1 MNLNATDFPMN
12 GERREGENRSNS
24 KNRARR
30 IVLCATGAYVV
41 YTLPRIIMHLLHH
54 VADDVQVVLSREAAR
69 MVSLQSV
76 QATSRN
82 HVFVELDESTADVF
96 VPHIELARD
105 ADFILVYPA
114 TVNILGKVA
123 NGITDDLISALI
135 IAAEIPVIFV
145 PVSNPPMLNH
155 PAVQRN
161 TERLKADGY
170 VVLPSMLGPEV
181 ATREHMDRIGEGFP
195 MPTLLMQMQALL
207 GDPAAPRGKAN
218 RN

>member
-1 MNLNATDFPMN
+1 MS
-12 GERREGENRSNS
+12 GERSEGGDRPGS
-24 KNRARR
+24 KKRARR
-30 IVLCATGAYVV
+30 ILLCATGAYIV

-69 MVSLQSV
+69 MVSRQSV
-76 QATSRN
+76 EATSRN
-82 HVFVELDESTADVF
+82 HVFVELDESATGVF

-123 NGITDDLISALI
+123 NGIADDLISALI

-145 PVSNPPMLNH
+145 PVSNPAMLAH
-155 PAVQRN
+155 PAVRRN
-161 TERLKADGY
+161 TEQLKANGY
-170 VVLPSMLGPEV
+170 VVLPPMLGPEV
-181 ATREHMDRIGEGFP
+181 ATREHMERIGEGFP

-207 GDPAAPRGKAN
+207 GDPAAPRGRAN

>member
-1 MNLNATDFPMN
+1 MS
-12 GERREGENRSNS
+12 GERSEGNGQSGS
-24 KNRARR
+24 KKRARR
-30 IVLCATGAYVV
+30 ILLCATGAYIV

-54 VADDVQVVLSREAAR
+54 VADDVQVVMSHDAAK
-69 MVSLQSV
+69 MVSRQSV
-76 QATSRN
+76 EATSRN
-82 HVFVELDESTADVF
+82 HVFIELDESNADVF

-123 NGITDDLISALI
+123 NGIADDLVSALI

-145 PVSNPPMLNH
+145 PVSNPAMLGH

-161 TERLKADGY
+161 IERLKADGY
-170 VVLPSMLGPEV
+170 VVLSPMLGPEV
-181 ATREHMDRIGEGFP
+181 ATREHMNRIGEGFP

-207 GDPAAPRGKAN
+207 GDPTAPRGKAN